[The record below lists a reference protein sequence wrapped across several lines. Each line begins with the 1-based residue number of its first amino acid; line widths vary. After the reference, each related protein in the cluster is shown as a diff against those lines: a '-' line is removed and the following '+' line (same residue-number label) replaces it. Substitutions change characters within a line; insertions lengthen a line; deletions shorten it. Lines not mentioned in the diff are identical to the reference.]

1 MFHPSH
7 PRFVPLGWHVRWYPA
22 IFPVMQNLHHLNTLS
37 HVSAGVLA
45 LVLGLLPL
53 LSRKGGP
60 LHRVSGRL
68 FVAAGCVVLT
78 CAIIGV
84 IAYPRPGP
92 LVMVTLS
99 ASYQYL
105 SGLRAL
111 PRFRT
116 APSWLD
122 IVLAL
127 VALTGCG
134 LLLSHMASGDA
145 TWSPAVGYSTL
156 GYLMIIVLYDLS
168 RPLWKTAWRKIRA
181 IDHGLK
187 MTGTW
192 FAFASAGLG
201 NLVRNGQPW
210 SQIVPSVLGLIVML
224 LLLGRYILNNRRRG
238 AEG

>member
-1 MFHPSH
+1 
-7 PRFVPLGWHVRWYPA
+7 
-22 IFPVMQNLHHLNTLS
+22 MQNLLHLNTFS
-37 HVSAGVLA
+37 HISAGVLA
-45 LVLGLLPL
+45 LLLGLLPL
-53 LSRKGGP
+53 LSRKGSP
-60 LHRVSGRL
+60 LHRVSGWL
-68 FVAAGCVVLT
+68 FVAAGCVVLI

-122 IVLAL
+122 TVLAL
-127 VALTGCG
+127 MALTGCA
-134 LLLSHMASGDA
+134 LLLSRMASGDA
-145 TWSPAVGYSTL
+145 TWSPAIGYGTL
-156 GYLMIIVLYDLS
+156 GFLATVALYDLS
-168 RPLWKTAWRKIRA
+168 RPLWAATWRKIRA

-187 MTGTW
+187 MTGTY

-201 NLVRNGQPW
+201 NLVRDWQPW
-210 SQIVPSVLGLIVML
+210 SQILPTALGLIVML
-224 LLLGRYILNNRRRG
+224 LLLGRYIFNNKG
-238 AEG
+238 KAAEG